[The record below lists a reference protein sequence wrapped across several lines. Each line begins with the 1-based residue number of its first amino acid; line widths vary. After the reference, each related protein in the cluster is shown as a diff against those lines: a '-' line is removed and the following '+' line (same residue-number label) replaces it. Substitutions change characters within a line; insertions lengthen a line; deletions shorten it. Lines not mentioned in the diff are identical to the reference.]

1 MNTQSAHNSASAPA
15 SSRRRLLAYVALTAA
30 LASAAPLTVT
40 PATAAAP
47 PLPAA
52 ATAAVLAEARTP
64 ALQVNHFFDK
74 YRDAVLGRGSRTP
87 EAIRKA
93 YLTKELNA
101 RLTEWADQN
110 HADPVFRA
118 QNVPKNWKVRNLGS
132 TSTTATVI
140 VTQEWG
146 ASPDTSVW
154 YTVRRSDLKIT
165 DLIDPPLIDPPQ
177 QG

>member
-1 MNTQSAHNSASAPA
+1 MNTQSTHT
-15 SSRRRLLAYVALTAA
+15 RRRLFAYAALTTA
-30 LASAAPLTVT
+30 LATAAPLAVT
-40 PATAAAP
+40 PATAASP

-52 ATAAVLAEARTP
+52 ATSAVLAEARTP
-64 ALQVNHFFDK
+64 ALQVNRFFDK
-74 YRDAVLGRGSRTP
+74 YRDAVLGRGARTP
-87 EAIRKA
+87 EAVRKA
-93 YLTKELNA
+93 YLTKKLDA

-118 QNVPKNWKVRNLGS
+118 QNVPRNWKVRNLGS
-132 TSTTATVI
+132 TPTTATVI

-165 DLIDPPLIDPPQ
+165 NLTDPLLIDPPQ
-177 QG
+177 GS